1 MAERPDE
8 LNEET
13 RDNTGTTAVA
23 KTRDDAGDNVYL
35 ENRSTD
41 DSTFDDSET
50 AATPSDEITPET
62 EQLKEQIEET
72 RSNLGE
78 TINAIQERLSI
89 SNITEQV
96 KDEVSDHISSALK
109 TAKDSVYEATIGKAG
124 TIMSYLDKG
133 IKNMEKTNIGRAA
146 SKNPLALSLIG
157 LGLGMLLINGYSTKK
172 RTTYRYN
179 DDDDREDNYNRRSF
193 AAKGGKSTFA
203 TAQDKVGDYAG
214 QAYEGVSNAAGA
226 VSGKV
231 SDYAGAVSGTVGDYA
246 GKVSGT
252 VSDYAGQAYEQVGN
266 IGSKA
271 KDFAGSAQDQ
281 YEHYMDE
288 NPLAVGAVALALG
301 AAVGMAFPSTQVENR
316 LMGEKRE
323 QLMSKAQE
331 TARGALDK
339 VQEAAGNVGETVKQV
354 AGEVAQ
360 NIQDSAGTVT
370 DKVKEEAKNQGLTQ

>member
-8 LNEET
+8 LNDEIQG
-13 RDNTGTTAVA
+13 NKGTSAIA
-23 KTRDDAGDNVYL
+23 KTRDKDIDNVYL
-35 ENRSTD
+35 ESRSTGD
-41 DSTFDDSET
+41 DEA
-50 AATPSDEITPET
+50 AATPADEITPET
-62 EQLKEQIEET
+62 EQIKDQIEET

-96 KDEVSDHISSALK
+96 KDEVSDHISSAFQ
-109 TAKDSVYEATIGKAG
+109 TAKHSVYEATIGKAG

-133 IKNMEKTNIGRAA
+133 IKDMEKTNFGRAA

-172 RTTYRYN
+172 RSSYSYN
-179 DDDDREDNYNRRSF
+179 DYDDEDNYNRRSLS
-193 AAKGGKSTFA
+193 AKGGKSTFE
-203 TAQDKVGDYAG
+203 TAQNKVGDFAG
-214 QAYEGVSNAAGA
+214 QAYEGVSSAAGA
-226 VSGKV
+226 VTGKAG
-231 SDYAGAVSGTVGDYA
+231 DYAGAVSSTVGDYA

-266 IGSKA
+266 LGDKA

-281 YEHYMDE
+281 YEYYMDE

-316 LMGEKRE
+316 LMGETRE
-323 QLMSKAQE
+323 QLMTKAQE
-331 TARGALDK
+331 TAREALGK
-339 VQEAAGNVGETVKQV
+339 VQQAAGNVGETVKQV

-360 NIQDSAGTVT
+360 TVQDSAGTVT
-370 DKVKEEAKNQGLTQ
+370 DKVKEEAKNQV